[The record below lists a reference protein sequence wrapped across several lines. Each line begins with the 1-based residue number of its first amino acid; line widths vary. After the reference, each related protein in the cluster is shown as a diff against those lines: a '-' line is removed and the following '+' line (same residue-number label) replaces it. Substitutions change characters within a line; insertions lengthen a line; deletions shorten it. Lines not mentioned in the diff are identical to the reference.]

1 MKTAAGI
8 STVTALSR
16 PPLSIQLKAA
26 RATGL
31 ALLIAAVLWLCSRSS
46 YLLFHSIV
54 EIFSI
59 AVAGAVF
66 MISWSSRAQPEA
78 RPFLLLGIGYLFAAM
93 LDVIHLLSY
102 EGMGVLPNT
111 QDDATRLWVAA
122 RALQAAATF
131 VFSLLSRR
139 GRVGSSGLA
148 FAVFGGAA
156 AAALLSI
163 FVWDVF
169 PLCFVEGVGVTPF
182 KKASEYVISA
192 VFAASIFL
200 IAGKPGFL
208 TRVEQRLLIAA
219 FGLTIASE
227 LVFTLYVSAYGYQNL
242 VGHGLKV
249 AAFFLTYQA
258 LFASKIRGR
267 VALIAELKQSKAAL
281 EASEM
286 ELRKANLSK
295 DKFFSI
301 LAHDLR
307 SPIGGLVSV
316 SELLAR
322 RFEDLDPRKVR
333 ELCQLLH
340 EGATQSADLLEC
352 ILQWARAQTGRL
364 EVNPSRILLSEL
376 CEGVV
381 ATLEPVAAG
390 KGISLACRI
399 PRGAAAWADEN
410 MVATVLRNLLSNAV
424 KFTPPGGEVVLSSAE
439 DGAWQTVTVAD
450 NGVGMSREE
459 MEKLFR
465 IDVHFSCPGT
475 QDERG
480 HGMGLILCRELV
492 QLNRGAI
499 WAASEPRKG
508 STFSFRLPREAAE
521 GRLPVTAP

>member
-1 MKTAAGI
+1 MQSAEGVSSRGLVERPLPLGVRVVRA
-8 STVTALSR
+8 TALS
-16 PPLSIQLKAA
+16 
-26 RATGL
+26 L
-31 ALLIAAVLWLCSRSS
+31 AIVVALWLSSRSS

-59 AVAGAVF
+59 AVACAVF
-66 MISWSSRAQPEA
+66 MISWSSRDQPEA
-78 RPFLLLGIGYLFAAM
+78 RPFLLLGIGYLFVAI

-102 EGMGVLPNT
+102 KGMGVLPNT

-122 RALQAAATF
+122 RALQAAATL

-139 GRVGSSGLA
+139 RRVGSPALA

-163 FVWDVF
+163 FVWSVF

-200 IAGKPGFL
+200 VAGRPGFL

-242 VGHGLKV
+242 IGHLLKV
-249 AAFFLTYQA
+249 AAFFLAYLA
-258 LFASKIRGR
+258 LFESKVRGR

-286 ELRKANLSK
+286 ELRTANLSK

-322 RFEDLDPRKVR
+322 RYEELEPRKVR

-340 EGATQSADLLEC
+340 DGATHSADLLEC

-364 EVNPSRILLSEL
+364 EVNPSRIRLSEL

-381 ATLEPVAAG
+381 AQLESVAAG
-390 KGISLACRI
+390 KGIGLVCRI
-399 PRGAAAWADEN
+399 PRDASAWADEN

-424 KFTPPGGEVVLSSAE
+424 KFTPAGGEVALSAAE
-439 DGAWQTVTVAD
+439 EGGWQTITVAD
-450 NGVGMSREE
+450 TGVGMTPEE
-459 MEKLFR
+459 LEKLFR

-475 QDERG
+475 QAERG

-492 QLNRGAI
+492 TLNRGAI
-499 WAASEPRKG
+499 WADSEPQKG
-508 STFSFRLPREAAE
+508 SAFSFRLPAS
-521 GRLPVTAP
+521 